1 MRETE
6 LAMKLRFGEILRADY
21 KPGLH
26 FKAPF
31 YHEVRKFERRITTRN
46 YPSEQFLTSEGKIL
60 RIDFYIKWRISDIS
74 KYYIGTGGSEDT
86 AAVRLGSI
94 VKDGIKGV
102 IARRTIQQV
111 VAAER
116 TEFTGEILKAAE
128 SNVAELGLLLVDV
141 RVKKIDLPEEVSESV
156 FLRMRQDFDRQA
168 KQLRAE
174 GDENAEKLRAEADRE
189 RTEILAKGFYRERR
203 CPRRGRR
210 ALGRDYAR
218 AYTATRSSILIPQL
232 QARQI
237 DRYDN
242 DCLRDRPR
250 QRLFKYLKRPD
261 AAERTRREVVDLLA
275 AFALSWCWKAFDV
288 SQSQAMKRLLTTL
301 KTPLTGSSV
310 GGLASHAPVCCC
322 CICPAGN
329 PFMRVGRDRN
339 VVVTARSGRRR
350 QRKDR
355 RPLLTDPS
363 PGWCDLQVAKRRI
376 RSYHGKKTSA
386 SDPLRHLTN
395 VNCSR
400 NGVVLSPKN
409 CSRRCASLTRRR
421 RSDAACASGGRAR

>member
-1 MRETE
+1 MANRGFLIVVALVVGILLLATSTFSVRETE

-189 RTEILAKGFYRERR
+189 RTEILAKGYRESEMI
-203 CPRRGRR
+203 RGEGDARS
-210 ALGRDYAR
+210 AEIYAR
-218 AYTATRSSILIPQL
+218 AYTRNAEFYSFYRSL
-232 QARQI
+232 QAYDKSI
-237 DRYDN
+237 GTDN
-242 DCLRDRPR
+242 DVLVIGPDSEF
-250 QRLFKYLKRPD
+250 FKYLKRPD
-261 AAERTRREVVDLLA
+261 RR
-275 AFALSWCWKAFDV
+275 
-288 SQSQAMKRLLTTL
+288 
-301 KTPLTGSSV
+301 
-310 GGLASHAPVCCC
+310 
-322 CICPAGN
+322 
-329 PFMRVGRDRN
+329 
-339 VVVTARSGRRR
+339 
-350 QRKDR
+350 
-355 RPLLTDPS
+355 
-363 PGWCDLQVAKRRI
+363 
-376 RSYHGKKTSA
+376 
-386 SDPLRHLTN
+386 
-395 VNCSR
+395 
-400 NGVVLSPKN
+400 
-409 CSRRCASLTRRR
+409 
-421 RSDAACASGGRAR
+421 